1 MYRKLLVLAVI
12 VLGVIACRS
21 PFVFKDQQPTPMSIA
36 DALLRPDSSTAIA
49 PTPFLPAL
57 PTPSPVAQVAATE
70 PPVAIVPTPTPLPTE
85 GSHVTDYP
93 QTRTNILLLGS
104 DWRPAGGY
112 RTDVIVLV
120 SISPNTGAISMIS
133 FPRDLYVY
141 IPGIGDQR
149 INTAQEFGGFA
160 LTQATFEQNF
170 GIHVDYYVITN
181 FAGFQ
186 SLVDTLGGIEINAA
200 KSLSDRCDL
209 PQAVDGGCFIEPG
222 YHTFDGQTA
231 LWYVRSRYS
240 SSDFDRTRRAQ
251 EVLLGVFHKL
261 MSLNAVARAP
271 EIYQILSSNIETNL
285 DFSTIASLLPLAP
298 RLSQDESLLHR
309 YAIGSAEIYNY
320 TVPESGAMVLLP
332 NMDSINAILNE
343 AFSQ

>member
-12 VLGVIACRS
+12 VLGVLACS
-21 PFVFKDQQPTPMSIA
+21 APFVFENKQPTTLAIA
-36 DALLRPDSSTAIA
+36 DALLSPKSNTSAA
-49 PTPFLPAL
+49 PTPFQPYQ
-57 PTPSPVAQVAATE
+57 PTPSPVARQEVTQ
-70 PPVAIVPTPTPLPTE
+70 PPVVVEPSPMPSPTIE
-85 GSHVTDYP
+85 SHVTNYP
-93 QTRTNILLLGS
+93 ANRTNILLLGS
-104 DWRPAGGY
+104 DWRPASGY

-120 SISPNTGAISMIS
+120 SISPTTGAISMIS
-133 FPRDLYVY
+133 FPRDLYVN

-149 INTAQEFGGFA
+149 INTAQEFGGFE
-160 LTQATFEQNF
+160 LTRATFEQNF
-170 GIHVDYYVITN
+170 GIQIDYYVLTN

-209 PQAVDGGCFIEPG
+209 PQAVDGACYIEPG
-222 YHTFDGQTA
+222 IHDFDGQTA

-251 EVLLGVFHKL
+251 EVLMGIFQKL

-271 EIYQILSSNIETNL
+271 ELYQIISNNIETNL
-285 DFSTIASLLPLAP
+285 DLNTVITLLPLAP
-298 RLSQDESLLHR
+298 RALQDQNLIHR
-309 YAIGSAEIYNY
+309 YAIGSSDVTNY
-320 TVPESGAMVLLP
+320 ITSGGAMVLLP
-332 NMDSINAILNE
+332 NMDSINAILYD